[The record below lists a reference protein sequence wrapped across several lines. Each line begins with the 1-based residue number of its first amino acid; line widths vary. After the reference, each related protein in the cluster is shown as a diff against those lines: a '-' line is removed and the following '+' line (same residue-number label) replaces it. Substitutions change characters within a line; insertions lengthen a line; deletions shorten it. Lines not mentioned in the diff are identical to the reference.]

1 MSRNARKGDG
11 SEPRR
16 WYVVWVGRKPGVYA
30 SWPKA
35 KSQIVDFKGAKY
47 KGFETEKSARKAF
60 GKSWDRYINVNKRK
74 SKAKKLEPL
83 EGTIRAPEVSAGN
96 VVNVTPAQE
105 WRKAP
110 SDWEEFLKSLDEE
123 D

>member
-16 WYVVWVGRKPGVYA
+16 WYVVWVGRKPGVY
-30 SWPKA
+30 SKWPHA
-35 KSQIVDFKGAKY
+35 REQVVDFKGAKY
-47 KGFETEKSARKAF
+47 KSFDSEKSAKKAF
-60 GKSWDRYINVNKRK
+60 SNPWTKHINVHKRK
-74 SKAKKLEPL
+74 SKKLEPL

-96 VVNVTPAQE
+96 VVNVTPAQD